1 MDKLNE
7 LNKLK
12 ILFIIWTKDLIE
24 ITENSVKSIKE
35 IKDRKIVIKW
45 LNQSINQN
53 SESINMKESNT
64 TQRKYLKNRE
74 DA

>member
-45 LNQSINQN
+45 LKQSINQN